1 MIYINYLAVLVA
13 TIVQFII
20 GAIWYMP
27 LFGKLWGNIHDFDQ
41 HSPEA
46 QAAMRKGMPPLL
58 ITQFVMTF
66 ITTFVFA
73 LMLNGIESDWNIYGI
88 AFFFWLGFVL
98 PTQVAAVIFGGT
110 RPGWI
115 LKKIAVMAGGS
126 LVCLEALAFILK
138 VMH

>member
-1 MIYINYLAVLVA
+1 MVDIHWLAILVA
-13 TIVQFII
+13 TVVQFII

-27 LFGKLWGNIHDFDQ
+27 LFGKLWGDIHGFDQ

-58 ITQFVMTF
+58 ATQFVMTF
-66 ITTFVFA
+66 ITTFVFD
-73 LMLNGIESDWNIYGI
+73 LLLNGFPYDWNIFGLA
-88 AFFFWLGFVL
+88 AFYWLGFVM
-98 PTQVAAVIFGGT
+98 PTQVAGVIFGGT

-126 LVCLEALAFILK
+126 LVCLEALALVFKLM
-138 VMH
+138 V